1 MKEINNLIYTLEI
14 KYINNSG
21 LETLIS
27 IKLQDNGLRIKSIKV
42 GNVCITEET
51 IKGRILSG
59 KLEDLDVCCGYK
71 FDYKNGENVLSINP
85 NITIDTAT
93 SLIEKKKMES
103 AFLTAELVLS
113 SILRNDYRVVI
124 LNKGNLKLTK
134 TIYAENEKLE
144 KCSLQECIDLLK
156 LDCEESF
163 IEQHKKRVYNI
174 DDKCAIEET
183 QPLVDSDIKLQL
195 TDLLTIINQ
204 HPQNYKDLIKL
215 KEHIQ
220 KNTTDNS
227 INEGKS
233 Y

>member
-1 MKEINNLIYTLEI
+1 ME
-14 KYINNSG
+14 
-21 LETLIS
+21 
-27 IKLQDNGLRIKSIKV
+27 
-42 GNVCITEET
+42 NVCITEET

-59 KLEDLDVCCGYK
+59 KLEDSDICCGYK

-124 LNKGNLKLTK
+124 LSKGSLKLTK

-156 LDCEESF
+156 LDGEESF
-163 IEQHKKRVYNI
+163 IEQHKKRIYKI
-174 DDKCAIEET
+174 DETCAIEEN
-183 QPLVDSDIKLQL
+183 QPLVDSEIKLQL
-195 TDLLTIINQ
+195 NDLLNIINQ

-215 KEHIQ
+215 KNQIR
-220 KNTTDNS
+220 KTTINNS
-227 INEGKS
+227 ISEGKS